1 MGRGNTLIDR
11 CNAYFPT
18 TMHVSSTL
26 RRRCS
31 GLHAVLHREGVGV
44 VVVGGVAGVVVVMGR
59 LLGW

>member
-1 MGRGNTLIDR
+1 MQRLFSSNYD
-11 CNAYFPT
+11 
-18 TMHVSSTL
+18 VSSTL

-31 GLHAVLHREGVGV
+31 GLRAALHSEVVGV